1 MTATAKK
8 VVEKVRGRHSR
19 VGLVNVSSPKP
30 FDDEELFDKTANARV
45 VVTVV
50 NHWVTSGLGRV
61 VAQVLAKRRSLAQ
74 LVNVGLADVCTL
86 GGSASYLEDC

>member
-1 MTATAKK
+1 M
-8 VVEKVRGRHSR
+8 
-19 VGLVNVSSPKP
+19 
-30 FDDEELFDKTANARV
+30 ANARV

-74 LVNVGLADVCTL
+74 LVNVGPADVFTL
-86 GGSASYLEDC
+86 GVSAAYLEDC